1 MNNFSDKVSTSFFSQ
16 VLFSQAFGRMRS
28 CIYYFYLIKYTK
40 IINMDCFG
48 RFLFWLNFKNIP
60 ESERSILS
68 DLQKLGKE
76 NLINACKNPY

>member
-1 MNNFSDKVSTSFFSQ
+1 MSNFFERTFSFFQVLTSQ
-16 VLFSQAFGRMRS
+16 VFERMRS

-40 IINMDCFG
+40 IIIMNCFE

-76 NLINACKNPY
+76 NLIQAYKNPY